1 VLFNEEFL
9 ERIADDPVASV
20 LEAIDMTKSRL
31 DIESQGWSE
40 KDYGYLLQALA
51 LLEELHTAGIFQ
63 SPFFPPDISGS
74 SSEDSPAIFGYL
86 GEVERHCETEKG
98 KLQFSAFRTRM
109 ATALRNTFSYEFSD
123 GDVSRVQELLNELRE
138 LINTSTMFEQ
148 THQRRLLL
156 RLEKLQAE
164 MHKRV
169 GDLDKF
175 WGLLGDA
182 GVALGK
188 FGTDAK
194 PIVDRVR
201 EITGIVWR
209 TQARAEELPS
219 DAPQPLLAPP
229 EAVEDSGHGRT
240 A

>member
-1 VLFNEEFL
+1 MLFNDDL
-9 ERIADDPVASV
+9 LARITDDPVEGVA
-20 LEAIDMTKSRL
+20 EAISLTISKIS
-31 DIESQGWSE
+31 IGSSEGWTQE
-40 KDYGYLLQALA
+40 QYAYLLEALA
-51 LLEELHTAGIFQ
+51 LLEELSAADIFIT
-63 SPFFPPDISGS
+63 PEYAPTVSGTT
-74 SSEDSPAIFGYL
+74 EDCTYIYKYL
-86 GEVERHCETEKG
+86 VEVRHYCQTEKG
-98 KLQFSAFRTRM
+98 KLQFASFKSRLGS
-109 ATALRNTFSYEFSD
+109 ALRTTFAYEFSD
-123 GDVSRVQELLNELRE
+123 GDVSRVQLLLNELRV
-138 LINTSTMFEQ
+138 LISDSTLFEQ
-148 THQRRLLL
+148 AHQRRLLL

-164 MHKRV
+164 MHKRI

-219 DAPQPLLAPP
+219 DAQLPLLAPP
-229 EAVEDSGHGRT
+229 DDT
-240 A
+240 TD